1 MDKIKLYLDFDG
13 VILDTMNVA
22 KNMLE
27 EFYVG
32 DDQNIIRKFFKDL
45 DWYELLRI
53 TDEINNSFDNINKL
67 VVSNLFD
74 IEILTHVNSLKEG
87 QEKINYLNEKLPGVN
102 VIITPIDIAKCDKVN
117 PLNAVLVDDYS
128 KNLLLW
134 QEKGGIAIKFSLK
147 DKQYDFIT
155 ISSLEQIL
163 DIYEPIKKQI
173 KVKNKILKL

>member
-13 VILDTMNVA
+13 VILDSMNVA

-87 QEKINYLNEKLPGVN
+87 QEKINYLKR
-102 VIITPIDIAKCDKVN
+102 
-117 PLNAVLVDDYS
+117 
-128 KNLLLW
+128 LL
-134 QEKGGIAIKFSLK
+134 Q
-147 DKQYDFIT
+147 QTY
-155 ISSLEQIL
+155 
-163 DIYEPIKKQI
+163 
-173 KVKNKILKL
+173 